1 MDRISA
7 FVDHTLLK
15 PQATGQDIKKLCEEA
30 AKYQFASVCVNPKF
44 VRFAN
49 EQLKD
54 TGVKVCTVVGFPL
67 GSGKTEIKAMEAK
80 LAVEDGADEIDMVID
95 IGAAKEHDFQK
106 VKEDIAAVREQVREG
121 RVLKVII
128 ETCLLTDEEK
138 VKVCQVCKEAGADFV
153 KTSTGF
159 SAGGATAQDVK
170 LMFET
175 VQPEVKVKASGG
187 IRTRED
193 AELMIKNGASRLGTS
208 AGIVIAAE

>member
-15 PQATGQDIKKLCEEA
+15 PQATGRDIKKLCEEA

-44 VRFAN
+44 VRFAS

-106 VKEDIAAVREQVREG
+106 VKEDIAAVRGQVREG

-138 VKVCQVCKEAGADFV
+138 VRVCQVCKEAGADFV

-159 SAGGATAQDVK
+159 STGGATAQDVK